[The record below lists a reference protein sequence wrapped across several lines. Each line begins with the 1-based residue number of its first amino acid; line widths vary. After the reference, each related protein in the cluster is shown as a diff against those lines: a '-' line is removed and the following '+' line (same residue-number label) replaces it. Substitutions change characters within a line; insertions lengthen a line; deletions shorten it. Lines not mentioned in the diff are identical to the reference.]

1 MKWHEIRIVTTL
13 EASDAVT
20 EMLTSLGAGGTSI
33 EDPNDIRNE
42 ILKPNTLDYADD
54 EFLQSLG
61 EDVVIKAYF
70 SGDNN
75 VEELSTLIKEKL
87 DFISG
92 FLDIGKGYQG
102 YSEVDDED
110 WSTSWKKY
118 YKPFNI
124 TERLV
129 IKPTWEKYDINNR
142 EVIIEIDP
150 GMAFG
155 TGTHETTRMCSALLE
170 NYIKT
175 GDRVIDIGCGTG
187 ILSIIAA
194 KLGAS
199 VVDAV
204 DVDAVAVKVA
214 EENIKINNVDNL
226 VRVKT
231 GVLEDLKVEKADLVI
246 ANIIADVIVD
256 ISGSVGLYM
265 KKGGIFITSGI
276 IKERKQEVIK
286 KYEEKGFV
294 VEEIQE
300 LGEWVAIVLRCPGS
314 L

>member
-110 WSTSWKKY
+110 WSTSWK
-118 YKPFNI
+118 
-124 TERLV
+124 
-129 IKPTWEKYDINNR
+129 
-142 EVIIEIDP
+142 
-150 GMAFG
+150 
-155 TGTHETTRMCSALLE
+155 
-170 NYIKT
+170 
-175 GDRVIDIGCGTG
+175 
-187 ILSIIAA
+187 
-194 KLGAS
+194 
-199 VVDAV
+199 
-204 DVDAVAVKVA
+204 
-214 EENIKINNVDNL
+214 
-226 VRVKT
+226 
-231 GVLEDLKVEKADLVI
+231 
-246 ANIIADVIVD
+246 
-256 ISGSVGLYM
+256 
-265 KKGGIFITSGI
+265 
-276 IKERKQEVIK
+276 
-286 KYEEKGFV
+286 
-294 VEEIQE
+294 
-300 LGEWVAIVLRCPGS
+300 
-314 L
+314 